1 MTGGA
6 VYRFIDGLRDFGLF
20 QGYNVV
26 DFTLSEFRP
35 FGRQNARLEHDL
47 EGDRAIGRYV
57 EFEIREGETLD
68 PVRDFDTP
76 VALDL
81 PVILN
86 HADRHRVSELGGELS
101 AFRDSYIPQ
110 LICLAA

>member
-1 MTGGA
+1 MLWILR
-6 VYRFIDGLRDFGLF
+6 YRSSGHSVGRMLASNMILKEIAPLAGTSNLK
-20 QGYNVV
+20 
-26 DFTLSEFRP
+26 SEK
-35 FGRQNARLEHDL
+35 
-47 EGDRAIGRYV
+47 
-57 EFEIREGETLD
+57 GETLD

-101 AFRDSYIPQ
+101 AFRDSYIPK
-110 LICLAA
+110 LMCLAA

>member
-1 MTGGA
+1 M
-6 VYRFIDGLRDFGLF
+6 
-20 QGYNVV
+20 

-68 PVRDFDTP
+68 PP

-101 AFRDSYIPQ
+101 AFRDSYIPK
-110 LICLAA
+110 LMCLAA

>member
-1 MTGGA
+1 MAFAISAFFRATMLWILR
-6 VYRFIDGLRDFGLF
+6 YR
-20 QGYNVV
+20 
-26 DFTLSEFRP
+26 SSRP

-101 AFRDSYIPQ
+101 AFRDSYIPK
-110 LICLAA
+110 LMCLAA